1 MLEQTQ
7 TTVVSFLLDETGSM
21 QPIRD
26 ETISGFNEYIDI
38 LKTNEFSTRLN
49 LMSFNTGGFRLLYDD
64 TDIDLAHQ
72 LTQESYQPDNLT
84 NLYDAIAKLI
94 KQTDR
99 KIKNISPKPEVI
111 FTILTDGLE
120 NASRSYSREKIFKLI
135 SEKEKEGWSFVYLG
149 ANQDS
154 WEVVESI
161 GVPTKNSADYSASR
175 PDVAL
180 RTAGRATKRYMD
192 NAPMRRVS
200 SRSDLFDKEFF
211 TESEKELMKSSERS
225 K

>member
-1 MLEQTQ
+1 MTKQTQ

-21 QPIRD
+21 DPIRD
-26 ETISGFNEYIDI
+26 KTISGFNEYIDI

-64 TDIDLAHQ
+64 TDIDLTHQ
-72 LTQESYQPDNLT
+72 LTQESYQPSSLT

-120 NASRSYSREKIFKLI
+120 NASRSYSREKIFELI
-135 SEKEKEGWSFVYLG
+135 SEKEEEGWSVYLG

-154 WEVVESI
+154 WEVGESI
-161 GVPTKNSADYSASR
+161 GIPTQKSADYIASK
-175 PDVAL
+175 PDAAL
-180 RTAGRATKRYMD
+180 RTVGHATKRYIE
-192 NAPMRRVS
+192 NAPMRHMS
-200 SRSDLFDKEFF
+200 ISRDEEFF
-211 TESEKELMKSSERS
+211 TESEKELMKNSERS